1 MRFIGTSKI
10 AFSAIAIFALTSI
23 AVDSAKT
30 DAAIL
35 ANGPAVIHSAR
46 SGPWSD
52 RGTWEGGQVPG
63 AGRG

>member
-46 SGPWSD
+46 SGHWSD